1 MGRLKLLDTQ
11 ALFTVQHVS
20 SLVHRLP
27 RQASE
32 VRLQINTVLA
42 AQWVLGRCV
51 ETGAVKLN
59 ALYVTL
65 HSLEDH
71 RKHVCL
77 HVRKPI

>member
-42 AQWVLGRCV
+42 AQGGVREVCGDWGSEV
-51 ETGAVKLN
+51 ECI
-59 ALYVTL
+59 
-65 HSLEDH
+65 
-71 RKHVCL
+71 VCNTIL
-77 HVRKPI
+77 T